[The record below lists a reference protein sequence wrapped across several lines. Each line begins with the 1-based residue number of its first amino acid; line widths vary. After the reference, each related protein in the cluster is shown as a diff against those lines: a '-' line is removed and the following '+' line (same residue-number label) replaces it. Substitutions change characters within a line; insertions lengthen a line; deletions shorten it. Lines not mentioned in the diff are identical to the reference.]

1 MKRNVFKLSIVAA
14 TIITSMTFTGCVS
27 YQTTQGNDAQYYQTY
42 NNPKWG
48 PTYYPGARYYYL
60 PDIESY
66 YDLSTGDFIL
76 LNMGRWIYVKSIAPY
91 YTSYDLFNGYIVVLN
106 VNVYQPW
113 MHHQYY
119 IRNYPRYYYIDYY
132 DYCNIPYVRGFNENK
147 KAAIYWNQQE
157 QYRARPWDDRNMRQ
171 NRRFTYSAE
180 DRKVQQETT
189 RRVNQERAA
198 SSSGTRN
205 SINSSSTDR
214 NNRVNDNAQ
223 RNSTNQRENSG
234 QTNRNTQPNR
244 TETSRTTNSRDNI
257 QSSTPNRAETQTRER
272 GTNTNYYG
280 NPIGSP
286 VKVEPQM
293 RRTDSETSRGQRES
307 NSRND
312 AKRDTNTQRQ
322 NTRTQDG
329 R

>member
-1 MKRNVFKLSIVAA
+1 MKINVLKLSIIAA
-14 TIITSMTFTGCVS
+14 TIVASLALAGCVN
-27 YQTTQGNDAQYYQTY
+27 YQATQGNDTQYYQTY
-42 NNPKWG
+42 NNPQWG

-91 YTSYDLFNGYIVVLN
+91 YTSYNLFNGYVVVLN

-157 QYRARPWDDRNMRQ
+157 QYRARPWDDRNMRE

-180 DRKVQQETT
+180 DRKMQQETT
-189 RRVNQERAA
+189 RRVNQERAT
-198 SSSGTRN
+198 SSSGTRSSVN
-205 SINSSSTDR
+205 TSSTDR
-214 NNRVNDNAQ
+214 NNRANDNTQ
-223 RNSTNQRENSG
+223 RNS
-234 QTNRNTQPNR
+234 
-244 TETSRTTNSRDNI
+244 TNSRDNI
-257 QSSTPNRAETQTRER
+257 QSTTPNRTETQIRER

-293 RRTDSETSRGQRES
+293 RRSDSETSRGQRES

-312 AKRDTNTQRQ
+312 AKRETNTQRQ
-322 NTRTQDG
+322 NTRTQDE